1 MNYFKTV
8 KGRAEIAERSHA
20 LTVVQRRLL
29 IVIDGN
35 RTVNDL
41 GAFVR
46 VDELD
51 EALEWLRQE
60 GLIES
65 TSFIVDLPP
74 PAAPGFVAAS
84 ASEPPRPAT
93 SPQEFEKVRQQAS
106 SFVQERLGAS
116 GEPIWAAIERCDS
129 PADLRRL
136 LRGVEIFIGQ
146 RLSAEITREFARHFG
161 ALLL

>member
-1 MNYFKTV
+1 MNYFKTD

-29 IVIDGN
+29 IVIDGH

-51 EALEWLRQE
+51 GALEWLQHE

-65 TSFIVDLPP
+65 TSFFAELSP
-74 PAAPGFVAAS
+74 PAAPGYIAAS
-84 ASEPPRPAT
+84 PSDSPRPAT

-106 SFVQERLGAS
+106 SYVLERLGPS
-116 GEPIWAAIERCDS
+116 GEPICGAIERCTN

-136 LRGVEIFIGQ
+136 LRGVEVFIGE
-146 RLSAEITREFARHFG
+146 RLSPDTTQEFARHFG